1 MKGRIF
7 IVVVLVAAAWI
18 VGRQLGIGAQGEGRY
33 ELNQSYR
40 LAPGAQVSVSGI
52 NGPVEVTTTDSNTA
66 EVHILITTRDEDAL
80 ADHQIAVTQS
90 GTNLTIRGEN
100 HKGWRLW
107 RWLTGGS
114 DHAKQSV
121 TLKLPREVELT
132 AKGINGKLSVGA
144 LDGAV
149 HVSGVN
155 GKVEIEQ
162 ATGAADISGVNGA
175 VVLGIARLGDEG
187 LKVSGVNGRIELRF
201 ADEVNADVTVRGLN
215 GNVTSDL
222 PNSSITQEGHATWH
236 GQIGTGGA
244 PISLSGI
251 NGRVSLTHE

>member
-1 MKGRIF
+1 MKCRIF
-7 IVVVLVAAAWI
+7 IAIVLVAAAWV
-18 VGRQLGIGAQGEGRY
+18 VGRQLGIGAKGEGRY

-52 NGPVEVTTTDSNTA
+52 NGPVEVTTTDSDTA
-66 EVHILITTRDEDAL
+66 EVHILITARDEDSL
-80 ADHQIAVTQS
+80 QDHQIVVAQT
-90 GTNLTIRGEN
+90 GTALTIRGEN
-100 HKGWRLW
+100 HKGWRFW
-107 RWLTGGS
+107 RWLSGGG
-114 DHAKQSV
+114 DNAKQSV

-132 AKGINGKLSVGA
+132 ARGINGKLSAGA
-144 LDGAV
+144 LEGAV
-149 HVSGVN
+149 HISGVN

-187 LKVSGVNGRIELRF
+187 LKVSGVNGRVELRF
-201 ADEVNADVTVRGLN
+201 TDEANAYVTVRGLN

-222 PNSSITQEGHATWH
+222 PNSSITQEGHATWR

-251 NGRVSLTHE
+251 NGSVSLTHE